1 MSEPFR
7 LDAIAQELQD
17 LADELNEEDI
27 DAEQRIFEEELARRN
42 RSGER
47 GRDWAE
53 IQQRIDINQTSL
65 NAVLTGEDT
74 SPAARRVMAH
84 AQKNLSGLRDH
95 MVEEAAQDEEAIDPL
110 AKTSELLEEIDR
122 KVNEIKSRFGSL

>member
-1 MSEPFR
+1 MNESSR
-7 LDAIAQELQD
+7 LDAIAEQLQN
-17 LADELNEEDI
+17 LADELNQERD
-27 DAEQRIFEEELARRN
+27 DAEQRAFEEELARRN

-74 SPAARRVMAH
+74 SPAARRVMSH
-84 AQKNLSGLRDH
+84 AQKNLAGLRDQ
-95 MVEEAAQDEEAIDPL
+95 MVEDAADDAEAIDPL
-110 AKTSELLEEIDR
+110 AATSELLQEIDR